1 MVGRR
6 IARSGRLDP
15 IPTAIPHPVESR
27 TVAARI
33 AQGAAGTILGSVLTV
48 RVQYESMT
56 MFNVFS
62 STDYHSMRASTPAET
77 AVKRLSGIGEV
88 LSGLDLSAVHTQD
101 DMARALWTLD
111 TADKCIRTILAEFR
125 TERTTDVVRKAK
137 SLIDMIEQ
145 ARDEISGYGD
155 GGNSLS

>member
-1 MVGRR
+1 
-6 IARSGRLDP
+6 
-15 IPTAIPHPVESR
+15 
-27 TVAARI
+27 
-33 AQGAAGTILGSVLTV
+33 
-48 RVQYESMT
+48 
-56 MFNVFS
+56 MFNAFS

-125 TERTTDVVRKAK
+125 TERTTDVVCKAK

-145 ARDEISGYGD
+145 ARDEISG
-155 GGNSLS
+155 